1 VSKSVIRTSTG
12 IFAAAI
18 CVMLAGCGVQGE
30 AYQARATPASQSLV
44 YIYRPY
50 EFLTSQSTP
59 MITCGHESIE
69 LEPGGFDEFVED
81 SGPVTCGVAGD
92 TTTLRF
98 DARAGEK
105 YFIKQY
111 VDSSGLSTHVR
122 LVLMDADVG
131 ADEIRDCRRQG
142 IKD

>member
-1 VSKSVIRTSTG
+1 LIHTPKG
-12 IFAAAI
+12 ILAAAI
-18 CVMLAGCGVQGE
+18 CVMLAGCGLQGD
-30 AYQARATPASQSLV
+30 AYQPRATPASQSLV

-59 MITCGHESIE
+59 MVTCGHESIE

-81 SGPVTCGVAGD
+81 TGPVTCGVAGD

-111 VDSSGLSTHVR
+111 VDPNGLTTHVR
-122 LVLMDADVG
+122 LILMDADVAG
-131 ADEIRDCRRQG
+131 DEIRDCRRQG